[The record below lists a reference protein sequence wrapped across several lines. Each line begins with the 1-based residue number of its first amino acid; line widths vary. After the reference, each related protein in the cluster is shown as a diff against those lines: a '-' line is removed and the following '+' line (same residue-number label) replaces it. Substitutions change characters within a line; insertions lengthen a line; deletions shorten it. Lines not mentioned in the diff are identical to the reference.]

1 MAGGLYPHHAFAL
14 GVRLQAKPP
23 EGELEPGE
31 VVAWGLDHGR
41 EGGGLFAVTVG
52 PAFGPEAEPVKLF
65 ETNVQ
70 EIFGA
75 RSAGWGLLIHAAPG
89 SSGGVG
95 ALFTNRSGWAA

>member
-1 MAGGLYPHHAFAL
+1 MPTRVGFVG
-14 GVRLQAKPP
+14 RLSELSVLDERLAAARTGHPQVVYL
-23 EGELEPGE
+23 EGEAG
-31 VVAWGLDHGR
+31 AGKS
-41 EGGGLFAVTVG
+41 TVLARFLG
-52 PAFGPEAEPVKLF
+52 SLSEPVKLF